1 MAPPR
6 GRVMRGKDMTA
17 SRGLWLPTLL
27 LLAAGAAAPQPVA
40 AGAPEFARMA
50 RCGVGAAPIMVD
62 PFAISLLPTP
72 AANGAAG
79 AATLTFAQSPFGL
92 SVTEQGNH
100 RYDVRV
106 HTQGL
111 PPVAGQHYVAWAVT
125 PSLDSTERLGTLGE
139 DGTVAGQVDF
149 NKFLLFVTAE
159 ADPRVE
165 RWSGPVVLRGISRS
179 GRMHTMAGHGP
190 FETEAC

>member
-1 MAPPR
+1 
-6 GRVMRGKDMTA
+6 MRRNGVLA
-17 SRGLWLPTLL
+17 GGALWLAPVLA
-27 LLAAGAAAPQPVA
+27 LAAAAIAPVPA
-40 AGAPEFARMA
+40 EAGGPELVRMA
-50 RCGVGAAPIMVD
+50 RCGVGAAPSMVD

-92 SVTEQGNH
+92 TVTEQGNH
-100 RYDVRV
+100 LYDVRV
-106 HTQGL
+106 QTQGL
-111 PPVAGQHYVAWAVT
+111 PPLAGQHYVAWAVT
-125 PSLDSTERLGTLGE
+125 PSLDRTERLGSLGD
-139 DGTVAGQVDF
+139 DGAVAGRVEF

-159 ADPRVE
+159 ADPLAE